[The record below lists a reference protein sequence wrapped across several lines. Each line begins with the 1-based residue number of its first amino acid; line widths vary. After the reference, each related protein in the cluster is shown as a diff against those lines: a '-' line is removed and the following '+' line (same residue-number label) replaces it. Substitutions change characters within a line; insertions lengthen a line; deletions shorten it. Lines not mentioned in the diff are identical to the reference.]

1 MVSFYFNLN
10 LENTTMLIQQTL
22 QHLSQLKLIGMADAL
37 REQQKQPALH
47 SLSFEE
53 RLGLLVD
60 HEMTDR
66 SNRRL
71 SNLLRQA
78 KLRQLACVED
88 IDYQHPRGL
97 VKSKLASL
105 ITCDFIHQH
114 HNLLITGPTG
124 CGKSWLACAL
134 GQQACRQG
142 LRVRYWRAPRLW
154 EELRIA
160 HADGSY
166 SRLLNQLM
174 KMDLLILDDF
184 GLEALQATDRKD
196 LLEIIEDRHN
206 LKSTLITSQLAVKHW
221 HEHIGEPTLADAI
234 LDRLLQH
241 SHKFELK
248 GDSMRRTEKN

>member
-1 MVSFYFNLN
+1 
-10 LENTTMLIQQTL
+10 MLIQQTV
-22 QHLSQLKLIGMADAL
+22 QHLQQLRLMGMANAF
-37 REQQKQPALH
+37 REQQTQPALH
-47 SLSFEE
+47 ALSFEE

-60 HEMTDR
+60 HEITDR

-71 SNLLRQA
+71 SYLLRQA
-78 KLRQLACVED
+78 KLRQQACIED

-97 VKSKLASL
+97 IKSKIASL
-105 ITCDFIHQH
+105 ITCNFINHHQ
-114 HNLLITGPTG
+114 NVLITGPTG

-134 GQQACRQG
+134 GQQACRSG
-142 LRVRYWRAPRLW
+142 LRVRYWRVSRLL
-154 EELRIA
+154 EELRIG

-166 SRLLNQLM
+166 SDLLNQLA

-221 HEHIGEPTLADAI
+221 HDHIGEPTIADAI
-234 LDRLLQH
+234 VDRLFQH
-241 SHKFELK
+241 AHKFELK
-248 GDSMRRTEKN
+248 GDSMRKTEKI